1 MICKYILS
9 SIVIYFNSNGE
20 ALWKIFIPDN
30 GKVACVASCTCAS
43 DSLTGGNNGEANG
56 AVDVSCECC
65 VDVNVEKVFLLLDI
79 VEAT

>member
-30 GKVACVASCTCAS
+30 GKVAYVASCI
-43 DSLTGGNNGEANG
+43 SL
-56 AVDVSCECC
+56 
-65 VDVNVEKVFLLLDI
+65 L
-79 VEAT
+79 